1 MPLGLLKFPIRHKV
15 DDDGDTVVEEED
27 KIRFLVARAG
37 DHLMTPFQC
46 EMCHIRNLLGRNPR
60 ADKPS
65 DRALKAMI
73 RRANLDSFWSRESST
88 VRSNLKEARRMERT
102 MQQYGLPSATPSMGP
117 WPLEDSV
124 GMKAAIAVLDRSL
137 DKGVYEDNVQWDTFR
152 KQMSTVTN
160 ISQAGVGGL
169 KNSVGAYERKRMWIS
184 NVVSHQFWFSRFMSG
199 IHKRV
204 GQVRKPDKEMT
215 IEILHGADAI
225 LEEQWSGA
233 RTISKKKRIAEM
245 GTWFSAGFC
254 TGLRGEEMLNIEL
267 AGTANSIKHLGD
279 LVNPHFKFVLL
290 GRTKGNQLS
299 GAKFGV
305 PCVPI
310 TSGTN
315 LRPGRWVKR
324 LVEALHATGRNSG
337 RLFSRKLV
345 TAKMHE
351 FEDDFYTVLEK
362 VQVTTSLI
370 EADIDVRESFGISRS
385 LRRGVTAHARNMEVP
400 VELLNAVNRWRTEAT
415 SVTGNPRLDMMD
427 VYTTLEALLPTV
439 LRFSRAL

>member
-1 MPLGLLKFPIRHKV
+1 
-15 DDDGDTVVEEED
+15 
-27 KIRFLVARAG
+27 
-37 DHLMTPFQC
+37 
-46 EMCHIRNLLGRNPR
+46 
-60 ADKPS
+60 
-65 DRALKAMI
+65 
-73 RRANLDSFWSRESST
+73 
-88 VRSNLKEARRMERT
+88 
-102 MQQYGLPSATPSMGP
+102 
-117 WPLEDSV
+117 
-124 GMKAAIAVLDRSL
+124 
-137 DKGVYEDNVQWDTFR
+137 
-152 KQMSTVTN
+152 
-160 ISQAGVGGL
+160 
-169 KNSVGAYERKRMWIS
+169 
-184 NVVSHQFWFSRFMSG
+184 MSG

-290 GRTKGNQLS
+290 GRTKANQLS

-324 LVEALHATGRNSG
+324 LVETLHTKGHRSG
-337 RLFSRKLV
+337 RLFSQKLV

-351 FEDDFYTVLEK
+351 FEDDFFTVLEK
-362 VQVTTSLI
+362 VQATTSFI
-370 EADIDVRESFGISRS
+370 DADVDVQESFGIGWSS
-385 LRRGVTAHARNMEVP
+385 RRGVTAHARNIEVP

-427 VYTTLEALLPTV
+427 VYTTWLPTV
-439 LRFSRAL
+439 LRFLRAL